1 MRLHKL
7 PAARGAFAAGA
18 SAFAAAL
25 LLASW
30 AAPARA
36 QTATNRRDERR
47 VEMETRQRA
56 LRSLSGINE
65 RPVRKQPDTRPSY
78 QQVADDFQQLQLSNY
93 SLSGALT
100 PGAELDY
107 KKVEEEAAEVRRRAS
122 RLKSALALPVQK
134 GGQGEKKAAAAPS
147 AAAAPGAEGLKAP
160 VAALDALVKSFVWNP
175 VFRNPGVLDAE
186 NSTRAGRELE
196 EILRLSEQIREAA
209 RALGKR

>member
-7 PAARGAFAAGA
+7 PAARRSFAAAA

-25 LLASW
+25 LLACW
-30 AAPARA
+30 AGPARA

-78 QQVADDFQQLQLSNY
+78 QQVAEDFQQLQLSNY

-100 PGAELDY
+100 AGSELDY
-107 KKVEEEAAEVRRRAS
+107 KKVEEDAAEVRRRAS

-134 GGQGEKKAAAAPS
+134 GGQGEKKAAP
-147 AAAAPGAEGLKAP
+147 APGAEGLKAA

-196 EILRLSEQIREAA
+196 EILRLSEQVREAA